1 MAKELHKLGT
11 YNGNGRKARE
21 HGMRQERRGNR
32 GSRLVRA
39 HTNQG
44 VIEVGVQP
52 VEVKM
57 GQNMMVYWL
66 VCLHEDVYTSIP
78 PISLKSKHIFSSSP
92 RSGLCI
98 KEMNVVSRMWTLVG
112 SDKGTQNFQ
121 ACTFQVLGR
130 PNTKELK
137 IWSTF

>member
-1 MAKELHKLGT
+1 
-11 YNGNGRKARE
+11 
-21 HGMRQERRGNR
+21 
-32 GSRLVRA
+32 
-39 HTNQG
+39 
-44 VIEVGVQP
+44 
-52 VEVKM
+52 
-57 GQNMMVYWL
+57 
-66 VCLHEDVYTSIP
+66 
-78 PISLKSKHIFSSSP
+78 
-92 RSGLCI
+92 LCI